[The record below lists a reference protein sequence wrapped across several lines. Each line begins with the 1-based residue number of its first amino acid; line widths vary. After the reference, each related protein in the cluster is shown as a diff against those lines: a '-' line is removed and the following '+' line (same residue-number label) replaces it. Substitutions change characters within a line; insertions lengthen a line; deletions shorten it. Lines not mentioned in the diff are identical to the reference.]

1 MSHGL
6 AGSIRTRQEAGVMP
20 VLSEIKVRSPKD
32 GDLLRGR
39 DPEELATAMAGAG
52 IAGLSIVTAPD
63 EFGGDVEIVR
73 RIRPRVDVPILR
85 KDFIREVSD
94 LDETVEAGADAI
106 LLTVSLLDDET
117 LGVLHAAAHARGL
130 ETLIE
135 THSEAELARV
145 GALGLQPDLLGI
157 NNRDIRLLERDD
169 GDVSQTERRGGHRR
183 PGPPHRRP
191 RREGQLLLS
200 ESSIDG
206 AQAVRRARGAGA
218 DAVLVGTWI
227 LTADDPVEAI
237 ATLISV
243 GWPG

>member
-1 MSHGL
+1 MRRGL
-6 AGSIRTRQEAGVMP
+6 ADSIRTRQGAGVMP

-39 DPEELATAMAGAG
+39 DPEELAAVMAGAG
-52 IAGLSIVTAPD
+52 IAGLSIVTAPED
-63 EFGGDVEIVR
+63 FDGDVEIVR
-73 RIRPRVDVPILR
+73 RIRRRVDVPILR
-85 KDFIREVSD
+85 KDFTREVTD
-94 LDETVEAGADAI
+94 LDETVEVGADAI
-106 LLTVSLLDDET
+106 LLTVALLDDET
-117 LGVLHAAAHARGL
+117 LGVLHDAAHARGL

-157 NNRDIRLLERDD
+157 NNRDIGLLERDD
-169 GDVSQTERRGGHRR
+169 GDVSRTERLAAYVH
-183 PGPPHRRP
+183 
-191 RREGQLLLS
+191 EDQLLLS

-206 AQAVRRARGAGA
+206 ALAVRRARKAGA

-237 ATLISV
+237 ETLISV

>member
-1 MSHGL
+1 MRRGL
-6 AGSIRTRQEAGVMP
+6 TGSIRTRQVAGVMP

-39 DPEELATAMAGAG
+39 DPEELAAAMAGAG
-52 IAGLSIVTAPD
+52 IAGLSIVTAPED
-63 EFGGDVEIVR
+63 FDGDLEIVR
-73 RIRPRVDVPILR
+73 RIRRRVDVPILR
-85 KDFIREVSD
+85 KDFTREVTD

-106 LLTVSLLDDET
+106 LLTVALLDDET
-117 LGVLHAAAHARGL
+117 LGVLHDAAHARGL

-135 THSEAELARV
+135 THTEAELARV

-169 GDVSQTERRGGHRR
+169 GDVSRTERLAGYAH
-183 PGPPHRRP
+183 
-191 RREGQLLLS
+191 EGQLLLS

-206 AQAVRRARGAGA
+206 AQAVRRARKAGA

-237 ATLISV
+237 ETLVSV